1 MADVQFTITFAPD
14 EGGYNALEPITG
26 TTSWGATLEE
36 ARAMITEALELY
48 LEETAAED
56 TPQTSGVLTGSVT
69 VHVEDAA

>member
-1 MADVQFTITFAPD
+1 MPACLLSCADEVF
-14 EGGYNALEPITG
+14 GKHK
-26 TTSWGATLEE
+26 

-56 TPQTSGVLTGSVT
+56 TPQTGGVLTGSVT